1 MHLAGVQ
8 TKQKNPEESVSEKKL
23 ICAFTEGKK
32 ENISPPIENL
42 ESTSL
47 VQNLFPTPKSKISIS
62 PIDVF
67 SDSPIRRQT
76 YTINSMLRESHI
88 GTKINAMSSF
98 SLNQSKNEVVLKEK
112 QVECY
117 WNNLPSH
124 PQPKK
129 TIVNKII
136 STEND
141 CNESLNDSLEVSP
154 TEPVLDNTSLLA
166 SCSIDSTNHNFTS
179 SSVMDAVK
187 VLDSSAK
194 HFYFGYT
201 PPVKNTNAARFVPPN
216 SLCFKTDKIEEEDA
230 NSTVNNLSTFV
241 LNQLDAKQRT
251 LSSSLS
257 PEKRLTFTA
266 TFANINTPPFAANHY
281 KPALSSNMKHLDD
294 SLDEC
299 ALVTKQE
306 SKDSLQSMLEAI
318 RGADPF
324 PLSSCLPASY
334 NLMEI
339 HQVTSSQP
347 TAMVEE
353 LDGVKTSHSSVTFEI
368 KSEFPKPFKMP
379 FDNQGLVTSKQ
390 KHLPKMKQKT
400 VVQKKPGRK
409 LVRELKLNRASSKP
423 VKKSPEVKLAAKNN
437 QTGTFYIFISSLY
450 NFNMYQL

>member
-1 MHLAGVQ
+1 
-8 TKQKNPEESVSEKKL
+8 
-23 ICAFTEGKK
+23 
-32 ENISPPIENL
+32 
-42 ESTSL
+42 
-47 VQNLFPTPKSKISIS
+47 
-62 PIDVF
+62 
-67 SDSPIRRQT
+67 
-76 YTINSMLRESHI
+76 MLRESHI
-88 GTKINAMSSF
+88 GTKINAISSF
-98 SLNQSKNEVVLKEK
+98 SPNQSKNEVVLKEK
-112 QVECY
+112 LVECC

-154 TEPVLDNTSLLA
+154 TEPILDDTSLLA
-166 SCSIDSTNHNFTS
+166 SCSMDSTNHNFTC

-201 PPVKNTNAARFVPPN
+201 PPVKNGNAARSVPPN
-216 SLCFKTDKIEEEDA
+216 SLWFKTNKIEEEDT
-230 NSTVNNLSTFV
+230 NSTGNNPSTFV
-241 LNQLDAKQRT
+241 LNQLDEQRT
-251 LSSSLS
+251 LSSTLS

-266 TFANINTPPFAANHY
+266 TFANINTPPSAANHY
-281 KPALSSNMKHLDD
+281 KPALSKHLDD
-294 SLDEC
+294 SLDEH

-324 PLSSCLPASY
+324 PQSSCLPASC
-334 NLMEI
+334 NLMGS

-347 TAMVEE
+347 IAMVEE

-379 FDNQGLVTSKQ
+379 FDNQELLTSKQ
-390 KHLPKMKQKT
+390 KQLPKMKQKT

-409 LVRELKLNRASSKP
+409 LVRELKLNRASSKS
-423 VKKSPEVKLAAKNN
+423 VKKSPEAKLAVKNN
-437 QTGTFYIFISSLY
+437 QTGTFLY
-450 NFNMYQL
+450 FYFMFD